1 MNFRIAD
8 TFTDSLARLTGQ
20 EQKAAKTT
28 AFDLQVNPAH
38 PSLSFHRLSG
48 RDPNFWSVRVNRDI
62 RLIVHKSGED
72 ILLAYVDHH
81 DDAYRWAERRRLEVH
96 PETGAMQMVEVREVA
111 AAEPIAAPPLAQG
124 SRDPMG
130 EPVFGNLSKGDLM
143 GFGVPADWVD
153 PVREARGEDALLDV
167 LSHLP
172 QEAAEVLLT
181 LYGGGPAPKPK
192 PPEAKP
198 ADPYA
203 HPDAERRF
211 RLITSNA
218 ELERAL
224 DAPWDKW
231 AVFLHPD
238 QRRTVTRDFAG
249 PARVSGSAGTGK
261 TIVALHRAVHLA
273 RAGEGR
279 VLLTTFSPLLAKAL
293 SERLAT
299 LLGNEPE
306 VMGRILVAPLRD
318 AVASLHEELI
328 GPVRVA
334 SDDEI
339 AGLLRQAA
347 DASGSALP
355 QRFLDAE
362 WNDVVDAYQV
372 DGLDAYRDV
381 PRLGRKSRLGA
392 KQREALWAV
401 FESVRGELA
410 ARSLVTWPQV
420 FANITEQIHTT
431 EAPPFRYVVVDEA
444 QDLGVPEVRLLAA
457 LGGDRVNALFFA
469 GDLGQRIFRSPFSWK
484 AQGIDV
490 RGRSQTL
497 KVNYRTSQQIR
508 VHADRLLPPE
518 IADIDQN
525 SETRSGAISI
535 FGGPSPD
542 VHVFPTAADEIDA
555 AASWLKARH
564 DEGMQPREL
573 AIFVRSEAEID
584 RAQKVVASAGMVGS
598 LIDGS
603 TDALSGIAIGT
614 MHAAKGLEFR
624 GVAVLACDD
633 DVLPH
638 QTRVDAVA
646 DENDLEEVYASE
658 RHLLYVACTRAR
670 DVLWVSG
677 VKPASEFLDDLK
689 SD

>member
-28 AFDLQVNPAH
+28 AFDLQMNPAH
-38 PSLSFHRLSG
+38 PGLKFHKLSG

-62 RLIVHKSGED
+62 RLIVHKAGED

-111 AAEPIAAPPLAQG
+111 AVEPTPAAPPPAE
-124 SRDPMG
+124 DIG
-130 EPVFGNLSKGDLM
+130 EPVFGNLSRGDLM
-143 GFGVPADWVD
+143 AFGVPADWVD
-153 PVREARGEDALLDV
+153 PVREARDEDRLLAV

-181 LYGGGPAPKPK
+181 LYSGGPAPIPARQE
-192 PPEAKP
+192 PKP

-211 RLITSNA
+211 RLITSNE

-273 RAGEGR
+273 RSGEGR

-293 SERLAT
+293 SERLRT
-299 LLGNEPE
+299 LLGNEPN
-306 VMGRILVAPLRD
+306 VMARIVVAPLRE

-328 GPVRVA
+328 GPAHVA
-334 SDDEI
+334 SNEAI
-339 AGLLRQAA
+339 ASLLRQAA

-362 WNDVVDAYQV
+362 WNDIVDAYRV
-372 DGLDAYRDV
+372 DRLDAYRDV

-392 KQREALWAV
+392 KQREALWGV
-401 FESVRGELA
+401 FETVRAELA
-410 ARSLVTWPQV
+410 ARGLVTWPQV
-420 FANITEQIHTT
+420 FANVTDHIRKT
-431 EAPPFRYVVVDEA
+431 EAAPFRYVVVDEA

-457 LGGDRVNALFFA
+457 LGSDRANALFFA

-508 VHADRLLPPE
+508 VHADRLLPSE

-525 SETRSGAISI
+525 AETRTGTISI

-542 VHVFPTAADEIDA
+542 VHVFPTAADEVDA
-555 AASWLKARH
+555 AGSWLKSRLG
-564 DEGMQPREL
+564 EGMQPREL
-573 AIFVRSEAEID
+573 ALFVRSEAEIV
-584 RAQKVVASAGMVGS
+584 RAQKVVASVGMAGS
-598 LIDGS
+598 LIDGE
-603 TDALSGIAIGT
+603 TDPSSGIAVGK
-614 MHAAKGLEFR
+614 MHDAKGLEFR

-638 QTRVDAVA
+638 QERVDAVA

-689 SD
+689 AV